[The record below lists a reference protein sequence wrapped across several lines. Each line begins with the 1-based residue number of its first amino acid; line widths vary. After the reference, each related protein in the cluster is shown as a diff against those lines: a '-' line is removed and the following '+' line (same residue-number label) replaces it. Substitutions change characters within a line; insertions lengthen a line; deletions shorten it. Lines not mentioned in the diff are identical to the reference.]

1 MLVFNKERLV
11 ILSVPKTGST
21 ALQAALG
28 DAADLIVRDPPLL
41 KHAPL
46 YRYHRFFK
54 PMLEKFCGPME
65 LVAVIREPLD
75 WMGSWYRYRARPYLS
90 GTENST
96 EEIDFGTFL
105 TGYMSDPKPPY
116 AEIGAQSKFVA
127 RKDGTPG
134 VDHLFAYEEPEHLQ
148 RFLEE
153 RLERSL
159 VTERL
164 NVSPPRVLD
173 AEAEVIARFR
183 ERHKAEF
190 DLWNSARRGNGVS
203 D

>member
-1 MLVFNKERLV
+1 MLVFQKERLV
-11 ILSVPKTGST
+11 ILSVPKTGTT

-28 DAADLIVRDPPLL
+28 ERADLIVRDPPLL

-75 WMGSWYRYRARPYLS
+75 WMGSWYRYRARPYLA
-90 GTENST
+90 GTPNST
-96 EEIDFGTFL
+96 EGIDFGTFL
-105 TGYMSDPKPPY
+105 TGYMSEPRPAF

-134 VDHLFAYEEPEHLQ
+134 IDHLFAYEEPQHLHQ
-148 RFLEE
+148 FLEE
-153 RLERSL
+153 RLGGKVSP
-159 VTERL
+159 ERL
-164 NVSPPRVLD
+164 NVSPARQLSAAP
-173 AEAEVIARFR
+173 EIIARFR
-183 ERHKAEF
+183 ERHSAEF
-190 DLWNSARRGNGVS
+190 DLWNSARRG
-203 D
+203 